1 MDIKKSKKPKNN
13 AKRLLLINA
22 VVIISALV
30 SYYHFSHKRIT
41 LDKKDLL
48 ITGVKQGDLSITI
61 DGYGKLVSEKLQ
73 LITSLTQAT
82 VKEIILKPGASVTK
96 DSIIVKLENPKLVL
110 AYQNAQQ
117 ELMQLTANLRQMKV
131 NQQREMLNEQA
142 MLTELQ
148 SNYESAKL
156 KRVAEEKLV
165 ADGIISQISFKQSQ
179 LNESQLSA
187 RIEILN
193 KRLQQLSLVHI
204 EALNIRQQVIAQQQ
218 GVIANIKH
226 QIEQLDVKAGI
237 EGVLQRLAVT
247 LGQSLSPGQEIALLG
262 STKELIAEVKVPQLY
277 APSIKIGQQ
286 VEINTHPAII
296 TGTVT
301 RIDPVVA
308 DNTVSIDVALANNIP
323 ENARP
328 EQNINAKII
337 TKTLHNVTYI
347 DRPANIKTAS
357 RQAIYRLNQQGD
369 LASRTVL
376 EFGEQAGR
384 YIQVLSPVTLNEQ
397 FIISDLS
404 NYQVNEISIN

>member
-48 ITGVKQGDLSITI
+48 ITGVKQGDLPITI

-204 EALNIRQQVIAQQQ
+204 EALNIQQQVIAQQQ

-369 LASRTVL
+369 LASRTEL